1 MPGRVRRLIRLA
13 DNTHKIL
20 SPFLGN
26 VHNQLLEMLPTEHPF
41 ARPATEE
48 AADREPAAKQAKVDV
63 ADNEKH

>member
-20 SPFLGN
+20 SPFLRN
-26 VHNQLLEMLPTEHPF
+26 VHNQLLEMLPTEHPC
-41 ARPATEE
+41 ARPATE
-48 AADREPAAKQAKVDV
+48 AADGEPAAKQAKVDV